1 MLKLSFSDLNVS
13 LVYARD
19 DIGMY
24 WTDGLSLLGKGKSSE
39 VLSVRYLEALR

>member
-1 MLKLSFSDLNVS
+1 MHKLSFSDLNVS
-13 LVYARD
+13 LVYAMD

-24 WTDGLSLLGKGKSSE
+24 WIDGLSLFGKGKSTE